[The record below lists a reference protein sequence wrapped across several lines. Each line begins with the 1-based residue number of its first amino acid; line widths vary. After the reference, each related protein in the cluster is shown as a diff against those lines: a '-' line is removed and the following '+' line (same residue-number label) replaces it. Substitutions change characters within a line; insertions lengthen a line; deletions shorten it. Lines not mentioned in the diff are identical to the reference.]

1 MSEADEPAVAAAVFR
16 EDFQVF
22 YAREFR
28 SVLGLALVLLGGRS
42 AAEDVAQE
50 AFIAALRNWDRVA
63 GLDDPG
69 AWVRRVVANRSVS
82 WFRRKTVEAK
92 ALLRLGQSDGQAAE
106 ISAETG
112 ELWDEVRHL
121 PRRQAQAVALH
132 YLDQRTIPE
141 VGLILGCSENT
152 VKTHLQRARE
162 TLARRLDK
170 EPR

>member
-1 MSEADEPAVAAAVFR
+1 MSGVDEPAVTAAVFR
-16 EDFQVF
+16 EDFPVF
-22 YAREFR
+22 YAREFHP
-28 SVLGLALVLLGGRS
+28 VLGLAFVLLGDRS

-50 AFIAALRNWDRVA
+50 AFIAALRSWDRVA

-69 AWVRRVVANRSVS
+69 AWVRRVAANQSVS

-92 ALLRLGQSDGQAAE
+92 ALLRLGRSDGQAAE

-162 TLARRLDK
+162 TLARRLDE